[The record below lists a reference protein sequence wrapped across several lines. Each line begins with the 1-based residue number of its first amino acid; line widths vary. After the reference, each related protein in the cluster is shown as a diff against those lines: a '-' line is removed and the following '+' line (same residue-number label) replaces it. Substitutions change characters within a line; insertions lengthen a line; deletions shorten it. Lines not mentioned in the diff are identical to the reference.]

1 MSEKLLQIEEINR
14 HVIAEPLE
22 FIKTAE
28 DKYNNAIETLAEN
41 LKNTPDCKIIML
53 SGPSASGKTTSA
65 MLLSKK
71 LKSFGIQAYSVSLD
85 NFYKDQRAT
94 FLNEDGSPDFET
106 VYALDLP
113 ILEKCL
119 DNILIKGASEL
130 PIFDF
135 TNGKRSEQIDF
146 LELTSNDVVIIEGI
160 HALNPRI
167 TDILPQEKLVKVYIS
182 VSSRIYD
189 NNLDVVLGKRDLR
202 FIRRLVRDF
211 NFRSST
217 VENTFFIWQSV
228 LKGEDKYLF
237 PFKNNANYFIDS
249 IHSFEPCIFRNC
261 AIPLLQ
267 KVAEG
272 SAYYQ
277 AAKRITDCLVRFESL
292 PLEAVPF
299 DSMMREFVR

>member
-1 MSEKLLQIEEINR
+1 MSEKLLKLEDINR
-14 HVIAEPLE
+14 QVIASPLE
-22 FIKTAE
+22 FIRISEEKYSKT
-28 DKYNNAIETLAEN
+28 IETLAEN
-41 LKNTPDCKIIML
+41 IKNTPNCKIIML

-65 MLLSKK
+65 MLLSHELKK
-71 LKSFGIQAYSVSLD
+71 FGIQAYSVSLD

-135 TNGKRSEQIDF
+135 TIGKRSEQIDF

-189 NNLDVVLGKRDLR
+189 NNSDVLLGKRDLR
-202 FIRRLVRDF
+202 FIRRLVRDY

-217 VENTFFIWQSV
+217 VENTFYGWQSV
-228 LKGEDKYLF
+228 LKGEEKYLF
-237 PFKNNANYFIDS
+237 PYKNNANYFIDS
-249 IHSFEPCIFRNC
+249 IHSFEPCIFRDYT
-261 AIPLLQ
+261 IPLLE
-267 KVAEG
+267 KIAGE
-272 SAYYQ
+272 SIYYQ
-277 AAKRITDCLVRFESL
+277 AAQRITNSLIRFESL
-292 PLEAVPF
+292 PLDAVPL
-299 DSMMREFVR
+299 DSLMREFV